1 MGEVS
6 KPVCEVPVGLNKV
19 GMILI
24 GGLNPVAAAVESGVE
39 VENHAMSTVIEYRDL
54 IKFREL

>member
-6 KPVCEVPVGLNKV
+6 KSLCGVPVELNMV

-24 GGLNPVAAAVESGVE
+24 GGLNPVAAVVESGIE
-39 VENHAMSTVIEYRDL
+39 AENHAMSTVMDYQEMIRFRDL
-54 IKFREL
+54 